1 MELKEYQLRALSEV
15 KTYFELLA
23 DWKQKSVL
31 IPDAEIDFPAK
42 AWEKA
47 GIRSSYRPR
56 RNGISQPLPNF
67 CLKIPTGGG
76 KTLLAVKIIDLVNL
90 AYRKK
95 RTGLILWIVPTTQI
109 YRQTILSLKDQDHPY
124 RQHLDLASGGRTVIL
139 EKTDRF
145 SPLDVEENLVVLM
158 LMLPSANRLTKE
170 TLKVFKDSGGFQ
182 DFFPAEDDVQGQEKI
197 FENIPNLDTYEKE
210 SGFWGKQVKTSL
222 GNTLRTLSPVI
233 ILDEGH
239 KAYSEGAQNTLR
251 GFNPGIIIELS
262 ATPSKE
268 SNILVDISGRELHRE
283 EMIKLDLHVVNKV
296 SPDWKDT
303 LLAGVNKRNILE
315 HKAREHEANSG
326 VNIRP
331 ICLIQVERTGKEQ
344 RGTRYIHSED
354 VREHLI
360 KIIGIPVEQVAVKTS
375 EKDELKEIDDIGGL
389 MGRDCRIRYIITK
402 QALQEGWDC
411 AFAYVLV
418 VLTNPASKNALT
430 QLVGR
435 ILRQPGARKTKIR
448 ELDESY
454 VLCFKQNANKL
465 LASIRDGFSREGLGD
480 LQGQV
485 VSEPDDPGGDREQPE
500 RIIKIRDRFR
510 KAANSTLLPVFMV
523 RHNRTWKPVNY
534 EMDIAAKVPW
544 DSIDLDPV
552 YSLALSMSEEKDM
565 EHIATLSDDIRK
577 VIEESGSI
585 QLKEGGIRVDPVFMT
600 RQICDIVPNPW
611 MAHGL
616 AQDVLARLKRK
627 YDYKMVAANFVFIIE
642 ELRKQLEREK
652 DRLSENIFNEMLGS
666 DQMRFLV
673 IGENFDFTFPKSIK
687 IKPTAKTLNRK
698 DGQQLQLSLF
708 EFVPEDEFNE
718 TEKAVAWY
726 LEGQKRLFFWYRNRS
741 RQDYSV
747 QGWRKHKIYP
757 DFIFTVA
764 SSEDKNDYERV
775 YVVETKGRHLIG
787 NLDTGYK
794 RKMFSLCT
802 KEAKSRS
809 WSDIG
814 LVMKDK
820 VLRFEVLAEDEWEAK
835 LNKILMYD
843 SNGK

>member
-1 MELKEYQLRALSEV
+1 MELKDYQLRALTEV

-23 DWKQKSVL
+23 DWKQKSEL
-31 IPDAEIDFPAK
+31 IPDAEIDFPTK

-47 GIRSSYRPR
+47 GIGRSYRPR
-56 RNGISQPLPNF
+56 KNGICQPLPNF

-90 AYRKK
+90 VYRKK
-95 RTGLILWIVPTTQI
+95 RTGLVLWIVPTTQI
-109 YRQTILSLKDQDHPY
+109 YRQTILSLKDRDHPY

-145 SPLDVEENLVVLM
+145 SPLDVKENLVVLM
-158 LMLPSANRLTKE
+158 LMLPSANRQTKE

-197 FENIPNLDTYEKE
+197 IEDICNLDTYEKE
-210 SGFWGKQVKTSL
+210 SGFWGKQAKTSL

-239 KAYSEGAQNTLR
+239 KAYSEGAQNTLH

-303 LLAGVNKRNILE
+303 LLAGVNKRNLLE
-315 HKAREHEANSG
+315 QKAREYEANSG

-331 ICLIQVERTGKEQ
+331 ICLIQAERTGREQ

-354 VREHLI
+354 VREQLI
-360 KIIGIPVEQVAVKTS
+360 KTIGIPAEQVAVKTS
-375 EKDELKEIDDIGGL
+375 EKDELKEVDDIGGL
-389 MGRDCRIRYIITK
+389 MSRDCGIRYIITK

-411 AFAYVLV
+411 AFAYVLI

-435 ILRQPGARKTKIR
+435 ILRQPMARKTKIR

-454 VLCFKQNANKL
+454 VFCFKQKADAL
-465 LASIRDGFSREGLGD
+465 LTSIRDGFSREGLGD
-480 LQGQV
+480 LKGQI
-485 VSEPDDPGGDREQPE
+485 VSDMEGTGEDGEQPE
-500 RIIKIRDRFR
+500 RLIKIRDRFK
-510 KAANSTLLPVFMV
+510 KAASSAILPVFMV
-523 RHNRTWKPVNY
+523 KRNRSWKPVNY
-534 EMDIAAKVPW
+534 EMDIAAHIPW
-544 DSIDLDPV
+544 ESVDLDPV
-552 YSLALSMSEEKDM
+552 LSLSLSMSEEKDM
-565 EHIATLSDDIRK
+565 EHIATLSDDIKR
-577 VIEESGSI
+577 VIEEKEAI

-600 RQICDIVPNPW
+600 RQICDVVPNPW
-611 MAHGL
+611 MAHEF
-616 AQDVLARLKRK
+616 ARDVLTRLTRK
-627 YDYKMVAANFVFIIE
+627 HDYMVIAANFVFIIE

-652 DRLSENIFNEMLGS
+652 DRLSENIFNGMLASG
-666 DQMRFLV
+666 QMRFLV
-673 IGENFDFTFPKSIK
+673 IGDKFDFTFPKSIK
-687 IKPTAKTLNRK
+687 VKPAAKTLNRK
-698 DGQQLQLSLF
+698 DGWQLQLSLF

-741 RQDYSV
+741 RQDYAI

-757 DFIFTVA
+757 DFIFTST
-764 SSEDKNDYERV
+764 SSENEDDYEQV
-775 YVVETKGRHLIG
+775 YVVETKGLHLIG
-787 NLDTGYK
+787 SSDTDYK
-794 RKMFSLCT
+794 RRMFSLCT
-802 KEAKSRS
+802 KEAKARS
-809 WSDIG
+809 WTELG
-814 LVMKDK
+814 LVMKEK

-835 LNKILMYD
+835 LNEMLLA
-843 SNGK
+843 

>member
-15 KTYFELLA
+15 KSYIELLT
-23 DWKQKSVL
+23 DWERKARK
-31 IPDAEIDFPAK
+31 IPEAEIDFPTK

-47 GIRSSYRPR
+47 GIGRSYHARK
-56 RNGISQPLPNF
+56 NGMSQPLPNF

-76 KTLLAVKIIDLVNL
+76 KTLLAVKMIDLVNMV
-90 AYRKK
+90 YRKK
-95 RTGLILWIVPTTQI
+95 KTGIVLWIVPTTQI
-109 YRQTILSLKDQDHPY
+109 YRQTIQSLKDRDHPY

-158 LMLPSANRLTKE
+158 LMLPSANRQTKE

-197 FENIPNLDTYEKE
+197 LQEIPNLDTYGKE
-210 SGFWGKQVKTSL
+210 DGFWGKQIKTSL

-251 GFNPGIIIELS
+251 GFNPRMIIELS
-262 ATPSKE
+262 ATPSKK
-268 SNILVDISGRELHRE
+268 SNVLVDISGRELHRE

-315 HKAREHEANSG
+315 QKGREYEANSG
-326 VNIRP
+326 VSIRP
-331 ICLIQVERTGKEQ
+331 ICLIQVERTGKDQ
-344 RGTRYIHSED
+344 RGSRYIHSED
-354 VREHLI
+354 VREQLI
-360 KIIGIPVEQVAVKTS
+360 KTIGSPADQVAIKTS
-375 EKDELKEIDDIGGL
+375 EKDELKEVDDIGGL
-389 MGRDCRIRYIITK
+389 MSRDCKIRYIITK

-435 ILRQPGARKTKIR
+435 ILRQPAARKTRIR

-454 VLCFKQNANKL
+454 VFCFKQNANAL
-465 LASIRDGFSREGLGD
+465 LTSIRDGFSREGLGD
-480 LQGQV
+480 LRSQIVAEMEEAG
-485 VSEPDDPGGDREQPE
+485 DDGEQPE
-500 RIIKIRDRFR
+500 RVIKMRDRFR
-510 KAANSTLLPVFMV
+510 KAASSTILPVFMA
-523 RHNRTWKPVNY
+523 RRNRSWKPVNY
-534 EMDIAAKVPW
+534 EMDIAAKIPW
-544 DSIDLDPV
+544 YSVNIEPV
-552 YSLALSMSEEKDM
+552 FSLALSMSDEKDM
-565 EHIATLSDDIRK
+565 EHIATLSDDIKK
-577 VIEESGSI
+577 VIEEKEAI

-611 MAHGL
+611 MAHEF
-616 AQDVLARLKRK
+616 ARTTLIHLVKK
-627 YDYKMVAANFVFIIE
+627 YDHKMIANNFVFIIE

-652 DRLSENIFNEMLGS
+652 DRLSEYIFNEMLAS

-673 IGENFDFTFPKSIK
+673 IGDKFDFTFPKSIK
-687 IKPTAKTLNRK
+687 VKPAANTLNRK
-698 DGQQLQLSLF
+698 DGRQLQLSLF

-718 TEKAVAWY
+718 TEKTVAWY

-741 RQDYSV
+741 RQDYAI

-757 DFIFTVA
+757 DFIFT
-764 SSEDKNDYERV
+764 STSLEKEDDYEQV
-775 YVVETKGRHLIG
+775 YVVETKGLHLIG
-787 NLDTGYK
+787 SPDTDYK
-794 RKMFSLCT
+794 RRMFSLCT
-802 KEAKSRS
+802 KEAKARS
-809 WSDIG
+809 WTELG
-814 LVMKDK
+814 LAMKEKVM
-820 VLRFEVLAEDEWEAK
+820 RFEVLAEDEWEAK
-835 LNKILMYD
+835 LNEILHV
-843 SNGK
+843 

>member
-1 MELKEYQLRALSEV
+1 MELKEYQLRALTEV

-23 DWKQKSVL
+23 EWKQKSVL
-31 IPDAEIDFPAK
+31 IPDAEIDFPTK

-47 GIRSSYRPR
+47 GIGRSYRPR
-56 RNGISQPLPNF
+56 KNGISQPLPNF

-90 AYRKK
+90 VYRKK
-95 RTGLILWIVPTTQI
+95 RTGLVLWIVPTTQI
-109 YRQTILSLKDQDHPY
+109 YRQTILSLKDRDHPY
-124 RQHLDLASGGRTVIL
+124 RQHLDLASGGRSVIL

-145 SPLDVEENLVVLM
+145 SPLDVKENLVVLM
-158 LMLPSANRLTKE
+158 LMLPSANRQTKE

-182 DFFPAEDDVQGQEKI
+182 GFFPAEDDVQGQEKI
-197 FENIPNLDTYEKE
+197 LQVIRNLDTYEKE

-251 GFNPGIIIELS
+251 GFNPSIIIELS

-283 EMIKLDLHVVNKV
+283 EMIKLDLHVINKV

-303 LLAGVNKRNILE
+303 LLAGVNKRNNLE
-315 HKAREHEANSG
+315 HKAREYEANSG

-344 RGTRYIHSED
+344 RGTRFIHSED
-354 VREHLI
+354 VREQLI
-360 KIIGIPVEQVAVKTS
+360 KTIGIPAEQVAVKTS
-375 EKDELKEIDDIGGL
+375 EKDELKQVDDIGGL
-389 MGRDCRIRYIITK
+389 MSNDCRICYIITK

-454 VLCFKQNANKL
+454 VFCFKQSANKL
-465 LASIRDGFSREGLGD
+465 LASIKDGFSREGLGD
-480 LQGQV
+480 LKGQIL
-485 VSEPDDPGGDREQPE
+485 SESDETGGEREQPE
-500 RIIKIRDRFR
+500 RIIRIRDRFR
-510 KAANSTLLPVFMV
+510 TAANSTLLPVFMV
-523 RHNRTWKPVNY
+523 RHNKVWRPVNY
-534 EMDIAAKVPW
+534 EMDIAAKIPW

-565 EHIATLSDDIRK
+565 EHIATLSDDIKK
-577 VIEESGSI
+577 VIEERGAI
-585 QLKEGGIRVDPVFMT
+585 QLKEGGIRVDLVFMT

-611 MAHGL
+611 MAHEL

-627 YDYKMVAANFVFIIE
+627 YDYKVVAANFVFIIE

-652 DRLSENIFNEMLGS
+652 DRLSENIFKQILAS

-687 IKPTAKTLNRK
+687 VKPTVKTLNRK
-698 DGQQLQLSLF
+698 DGRQLQMSLF

-726 LEGQKRLFFWYRNRS
+726 LEGQQRLFFWYRNRS
-741 RQDYSV
+741 RQDYAI

-757 DFIFTVA
+757 DFIFTA
-764 SSEDKNDYERV
+764 TSPEDKNDYEHV
-775 YVVETKGRHLIG
+775 YVVETKGLHLIG
-787 NLDTGYK
+787 NLDTDYK

-809 WSDIG
+809 WSELG
-814 LVMKDK
+814 LVMKEK
-820 VLRFEVLAEDEWEAK
+820 VLRFEVLAEDEWQAK
-835 LNKILMYD
+835 LNEMLQA
-843 SNGK
+843 